1 MRYTRHSAGS
11 IVAVEAYF
19 EAPERVAAL
28 ILVAP
33 AIVAPLNLGH
43 VTKDNSSGKSNQTE
57 GKELEVNSKGNW
69 FTSVFSILSKVSQYL
84 GQAMMRLVKGIGDMI
99 NSLYRKALSAFL
111 RSTIGIML
119 VCTLFWIF

>member
-19 EAPERVAAL
+19 EAPEKIAAL

-33 AIVAPLNLGH
+33 AILAPLNLGP
-43 VTKDNSSGKSNQTE
+43 VAKDNSSGKRNQTE
-57 GKELEVNSKGNW
+57 GEDLEVKSKENW
-69 FTSVFSILSKVSQYL
+69 FTTVFSILSKVSQYL
-84 GQAMMRLVKGIGDMI
+84 GQAIMRLVRRMGDMI
-99 NSLYRKALSAFL
+99 KSLYKKALSAFL
-111 RSTIGIML
+111 RSAIGIML